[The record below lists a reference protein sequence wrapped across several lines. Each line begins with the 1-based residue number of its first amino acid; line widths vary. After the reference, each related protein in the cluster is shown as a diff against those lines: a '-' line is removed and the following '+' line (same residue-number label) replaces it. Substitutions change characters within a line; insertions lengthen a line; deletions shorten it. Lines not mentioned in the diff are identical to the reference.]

1 MKTKKLTGTTE
12 KRVALLVAAL
22 TAFLTPFMGSAVN
35 VALPAIGRDFGAN
48 AILLSWVASAYLLM
62 AAVFL
67 VPFGRLADIMG
78 RKKIFV
84 AGILIF
90 SGASFLCAAAPS
102 AMMLIVFRV
111 FQALGSAM
119 IFATGVAIITSV
131 FPVGERGA
139 AMGITVASTYAGLSI
154 GPFVGGILTA
164 HLGWRSIFGLT
175 VPLGLAVAYLTVKKF
190 KGEWAEAKGEAFDW
204 PGAVVYGISLIFIMY
219 GFSLLPGLT
228 GAILILSG
236 LVGIVVFI
244 GRELKIDHP
253 VLDIR
258 LFKLNRVFT
267 FSNLAALIHYSATFG
282 VSFLLSLYLQYIKGL
297 SPQQAGLILV
307 AQPVVMALFSPLMG
321 RLSDRIEPR
330 LVASI
335 GMAIT
340 FVGLCPFVFLTNKT
354 SLTWIMGNLMLLGL
368 GFAFFSSPN
377 TNAVMSSV
385 ARRSFGIASAT
396 VATMRVLGQMFSMGI
411 AMLLFALFIGR
422 AEIRLINYPQFLV
435 SVKTAFTIF
444 ALLCFVGIF
453 FSLARGRVSRRDAP

>member
-1 MKTKKLTGTTE
+1 MKKV
-12 KRVALLVAAL
+12 KRPEDSQKSIALWVAGL

-35 VALPAIGRDFGAN
+35 VALPAIGRDFKAD
-48 AILLSWVASAYLLM
+48 AILLSWVATAYLLM

-67 VPFGRLADIMG
+67 VPLGRLADIQG

-90 SGASFLCAAAPS
+90 SIASLLCAAASS
-102 AMMLIVFRV
+102 APMLIFFRIL
-111 FQALGSAM
+111 QALGSAM

-139 AMGITVASTYAGLSI
+139 AMGINVAAVYTGLSA
-154 GPFVGGILTA
+154 GPFFGGILTA
-164 HLGWRSIFGLT
+164 RLGWRSIFWIM
-175 VPLGLAVAYLTVKKF
+175 VPLGMAVAYLAVRKL
-190 KGEWAEAKGEAFDW
+190 KGDWAEARGESFDW
-204 PGAVVYGISLIFIMY
+204 PGSLLYGLSLTFIMY
-219 GFSLLPGLT
+219 GFSLLPESTGLL
-228 GAILILSG
+228 LILLG
-236 LVGIVVFI
+236 LGGIVIFI
-244 GRELKIDHP
+244 ARELAVEHP

-258 LFKLNRVFT
+258 LFKINRVFT
-267 FSNLAALIHYSATFG
+267 FSNLAALVHYSATFG
-282 VSFLLSLYLQYIKGL
+282 VAFLLSLYLQYIKGL

-340 FVGLCPFVFLTNKT
+340 FVGLFILIFLADRT
-354 SLTWIMGNLMLLGL
+354 SLAWIMANLVLLGL

-385 ARRSFGIASAT
+385 ERRSFGIASASI
-396 VATMRVLGQMFSMGI
+396 ATMRVLGQMLSMGI

-422 AEIRLINYPQFLV
+422 QEIGPENFPLFIK
-435 SVKTAFTIF
+435 SVNTAFMIF
-444 ALLCFVGIF
+444 SGLCFAGIF
-453 FSLARGRVSRRDAP
+453 FSLSRGKVRRR

>member
-1 MKTKKLTGTTE
+1 MKKV
-12 KRVALLVAAL
+12 KRPEDSQKRIALWVAGL

-35 VALPAIGRDFGAN
+35 VALPAIGRDFKAD
-48 AILLSWVASAYLLM
+48 AILLSWVATAYLLM

-67 VPFGRLADIMG
+67 VPLGRLADIQG

-90 SGASFLCAAAPS
+90 SIASLLCAAASS
-102 AMMLIVFRV
+102 APMLIFFRIL
-111 FQALGSAM
+111 QALGSAM

-139 AMGITVASTYAGLSI
+139 AMGINVAAVYTGLSA
-154 GPFVGGILTA
+154 GPFFGGILTVR
-164 HLGWRSIFGLT
+164 LGWRSIFWIM
-175 VPLGLAVAYLTVKKF
+175 VPLGMAVAYLAVRKL
-190 KGEWAEAKGEAFDW
+190 KGDWAEARGESFDW
-204 PGAVVYGISLIFIMY
+204 PGSLLYGLSLTFIMY
-219 GFSLLPGLT
+219 GFSLLPESTGLL
-228 GAILILSG
+228 LILLG
-236 LVGIVVFI
+236 LGGIVIFI
-244 GRELKIDHP
+244 TRELAVEHP

-258 LFKLNRVFT
+258 LFKINRVFT

-282 VSFLLSLYLQYIKGL
+282 VAFLLSLYLQYIKGL

-340 FVGLCPFVFLTNKT
+340 FVGLFILIFLADRT
-354 SLTWIMGNLMLLGL
+354 SLAWIMANLVLLGL

-385 ARRSFGIASAT
+385 ERRSFGIASASI
-396 VATMRVLGQMFSMGI
+396 ATMRVLGQMLSMGI

-422 AEIRLINYPQFLV
+422 QEIGPENFPLFLK
-435 SVKTAFTIF
+435 SVNTAFMIF
-444 ALLCFVGIF
+444 SGLCFAGIF
-453 FSLARGRVSRRDAP
+453 FSLSRGKVRRR